1 MSKVSIDEE
10 DCSDGSGSEMSK
22 VSIDEE
28 DCSDGSGSDE
38 NSGEEE
44 ETSTDSNPL
53 NYKRF
58 AKETIHSIHQETK
71 FFITCIAVHEK
82 VCYVCC
88 DTSPHSLCF
97 HRIIF
102 TTCMATGASINGF
115 FTYVDG
121 SIALFTL

>member
-1 MSKVSIDEE
+1 
-10 DCSDGSGSEMSK
+10 MSK

-44 ETSTDSNPL
+44 ETSTDSNPPEDDDEPIL

-71 FFITCIAVHEK
+71 NVITCIAVHEK

-88 DTSPHSLCF
+88 DASARCLCF
-97 HRIIF
+97 HKIIF
-102 TTCMATGASINGF
+102 G
-115 FTYVDG
+115 YRRQH
-121 SIALFTL
+121 